1 MSKLLQ
7 LIISLKDE
15 ASANLDKIQASLG
28 GLGTFA
34 LGGLVAVTAAVG
46 ALGASSLSVAA
57 DFESA
62 SATFKSVAG
71 GSLQAAGFSLED
83 VKNKALEMGA
93 VTQFSAAQAQEAM
106 INLAK
111 GGVPVA
117 DIMGQATQATLDL
130 AAAGEVELATAADI
144 VSKQLG
150 VWGDTGVQAAQ
161 VSNLLAQAANAS
173 TVDVEEL
180 ALGLANVGGV
190 AKVSGV
196 RFQDMTQTMA
206 LLAPGFSSA
215 SDAGTSFKT
224 FLLSL
229 SPTAKPAQDAMR
241 QLGLITA
248 DGANAFYNAD
258 GSMRSMGEVAQILQG
273 ALAGLSEQQQ
283 ATYLKTIFGTDAFR
297 AAAMIAQAG
306 SAGFDAMGQSMAAAG
321 TAADQAAIRNAT
333 FKFAWDSLL
342 GTLET
347 IQIVIGSALLPVLT
361 ALVNT
366 AIIPAANQLLLLFQA
381 TQGSE
386 QAFAQLSPTLQTI
399 ALTFNQLQGYAAALA
414 PYVETIF
421 ALLTGGETSIS
432 NLAGL
437 MQTLATTFGLTAEQS
452 AGLISAMQ
460 QIGSV
465 VQPVVDMLGGSLTPI
480 LVGLAAVFGGALLA
494 AIGGLI
500 ASFAALIAPIAAAV
514 AIAAALYAAW
524 SSNFLGIQGIVSSV
538 LSAVIGLV
546 QAWGGQIM
554 AFWSANGAQIM
565 STVQSVLSAVIG
577 LVQAW
582 GGQIM
587 AFWSANGAQIMST
600 VQSVWSQL
608 SSIVGTA
615 LQLVAAIVTTV
626 LGGVAAFIQQNGA
639 DIQAFFS
646 AAWGVLSGIVSAAL
660 SLIEGIIKAALALW
674 QGDFNGAW
682 EAIKQGA
689 AGFVSG
695 IITALQGMISGFL
708 SVGKLAVEALQQG
721 WKSYAGWN
729 GLGGGVIDGI
739 ISGITGGLGKLL
751 GKVREIA
758 NSALTAAKNALGIHS
773 PSTVFAKLVGIPI
786 IDGMVEGI
794 QQASPKAVTA
804 ILDVASK
811 LIDVVGKGVDAFGKL
826 RNLGEIPTSAIS
838 QFSASINLALR
849 QFADMAAGWDKAAV
863 SWASQFTAKA
873 VQVVDLLTKGVD
885 FLAKVAEL
893 GPVAPDAIS
902 RFASLLQLALDQIVR
917 IAQTQT
923 LSALASAQGFAKAA
937 GDILGVIKTGV
948 DALTALQ
955 NLTDPPAGSIARFAQ
970 LASWVV
976 LRFAQIAGSFTGPA
990 LGSASSF
997 AEGAGKVLGIIKTG
1011 VDALTALQS
1020 LPEPVQGSF
1029 QAFAQQ
1035 IGWLVLR
1042 FAQVAG
1048 TLEAGGATAAAK
1060 FAESA
1065 GKILSIIKSG
1075 VEGLTLL
1082 SSFAAPAWGSI
1093 ATFRNSLMQWVGAM
1107 VQLAGW
1113 FAGVSLDAAV
1123 AFAQSSTKI
1132 LSVIKGGVEGLSALS
1147 TFVSPAWDSMA
1158 SFRNSLMQ
1166 WVGAMVQLAG
1176 WFEGVSLDAAVAFA
1190 ESAGKV
1196 LGILKSGVEGL
1207 TALRDIGAISEP
1219 AIDAF
1224 AAATRQAV
1232 AALAAAAATMS
1243 VDAAAAA
1250 GKFSE
1255 GAGKVL
1261 ALLKNGVEGL
1271 LIVDTFTS
1279 VSPEAIA
1286 RFGEGVRLAVAKM
1299 AELATLFGTEATES
1313 ARLFAVAAG
1322 ESTDFLKKGV
1332 DGFAKLA
1339 DLKDVPEQQLALFAD
1354 SVIALVKT
1362 IIQLSSVLSNETL
1375 LQANTFANA
1384 VDMVIKVVLSGLK
1397 ALGDLGD
1404 GASNLKAF
1412 TAQLVAAVQQIAAAV
1427 AQQAKPASENIGI
1440 NIALGVAQGIT
1451 IGTPAI
1457 QNAVFAAVN
1466 AAIAAAR
1473 QALGIASPSKVFD
1486 TIGQF
1491 AGAGLAQGLDTSQ
1504 ATVAAAASSL
1514 ADTAPVAYSASPSS
1528 PSVAPRGG
1536 AGVTSSSST
1545 SLTIE
1550 KGAITIVQSPGEN
1563 SDAVAQKVLAALE
1576 RKYKLRLA

>member
-565 STVQSVLSAVIG
+565 STVQSV
-577 LVQAW
+577 
-582 GGQIM
+582 
-587 AFWSANGAQIMST
+587 
-600 VQSVWSQL
+600 WSQL

-721 WKSYAGWN
+721 WKSYAGWS

>member
-524 SSNFLGIQGIVSSV
+524 SSNFLGIQGIVS
-538 LSAVIGLV
+538 
-546 QAWGGQIM
+546 
-554 AFWSANGAQIM
+554 
-565 STVQSVLSAVIG
+565 SVLSAVIG